1 MNNLVRRLVPR
12 SVKHR
17 ISAQLARGDSARLR
31 RQLADLAAG
40 GGPIIVGPWLGEVG
54 FELLYW
60 VPFVAWFTECF
71 GVERSRL
78 LVLSRGGTASWY
90 GVPPDGY
97 RDVLDYLTPEEY
109 KAQHDARVRVIGE
122 QKQTR
127 MTAPERELVAMA
139 SAGTPAAGA
148 QLLHPETMYRV
159 LRPFWW
165 GHLDEGW
172 VHRHALYRRLPA
184 PEPPPG
190 LPSSYIAVKFYFNEC
205 FPPSDRNQAFAR
217 QVVAGLAKEHAVV
230 SLSTGVALDD
240 HSCYDGEAAGAFTV
254 AGTSAP
260 SRNLQVQTAIVARAT
275 AFVGTYGGF
284 AYLAPFCGV
293 RSLAYYDDP
302 DGFSKSHLR
311 MARSALARLGTPDL
325 LEARSTSG
333 DVGHSL
339 NLRSAAAL

>member
-1 MNNLVRRLVPR
+1 
-12 SVKHR
+12 
-17 ISAQLARGDSARLR
+17 
-31 RQLADLAAG
+31 
-40 GGPIIVGPWLGEVG
+40 
-54 FELLYW
+54 
-60 VPFVAWFTECF
+60 
-71 GVERSRL
+71 
-78 LVLSRGGTASWY
+78 
-90 GVPPDGY
+90 VPPDGY
-97 RDVLDYLTPEEY
+97 RDVLDYLTPGEY

-139 SAGTPAAGA
+139 SAGTHAAGA

-190 LPSSYIAVKFYFNEC
+190 LPASYIAVKFYFNEC
-205 FPPSDRNQAFAR
+205 FPSSDRNKAFAR

-260 SRNLQVQTAIVARAT
+260 SRNLQLQTAIVARAT
-275 AFVGTYGGF
+275 TFVGTYGGF

-333 DVGHSL
+333 DVGHGL
-339 NLRSAAAL
+339 HLHSAAVL